1 MLLLLFEDVS
11 GDAMCGD
18 IVAVVTFGGGEND
31 VVAHGV
37 VGDAV
42 VVVGSGGGVG
52 GGGVRH
58 EGCLKRWE

>member
-18 IVAVVTFGGGEND
+18 IAAVVTFGGGEND
-31 VVAHGV
+31 AVVH
-37 VGDAV
+37 